1 MKKTLLNVIALVFVF
16 TLSQP
21 LWAGCE
27 SSIIEGGHT
36 ALTKKEAKLGAWE
49 DAKEVCYPGETT
61 KLNLQCK
68 KVKGDKG
75 VQGKA
80 AIRCVQEVSC
90 NVCGDDLMRKYEATT

>member
-1 MKKTLLNVIALVFVF
+1 MKKTILNVIVLVITFA
-16 TLSQP
+16 LSQP

-36 ALTKKEAKLGAWE
+36 ALTKKEAKIGAWE
-49 DAKEVCYPGETT
+49 EAKDACYPGEAT

-68 KVKGDKG
+68 KVKADKG

-80 AIRCVQEVSC
+80 GFRCTQEVSC
-90 NVCGDDLMRKYEATT
+90 NVCGDDLMRKYEAAY